1 MMILPL
7 LVLAACFVA
16 AFLVLAGVVV
26 GFAAPIP
33 RLLQAEAVLALSVAV
48 LALLERIPE
57 HVRILVRLAS
67 AALMLSV
74 AAFGML
80 APWAICRS
88 PPYGTRMCTP
98 DDDERRELQRWRLK
112 TAAWLAVVAAVLLAL
127 PASPLRDTYRFIKRT
142 AGRMLV

>member
-1 MMILPL
+1 MLEGFGRDLGAQVEDFPGNGPGGLGIGIGLAQHGL
-7 LVLAACFVA
+7 VFGVLA
-16 AFLVLAGVVV
+16 
-26 GFAAPIP
+26 
-33 RLLQAEAVLALSVAV
+33 EEV

-98 DDDERRELQRWRLK
+98 DDDDRRELQRWRLK